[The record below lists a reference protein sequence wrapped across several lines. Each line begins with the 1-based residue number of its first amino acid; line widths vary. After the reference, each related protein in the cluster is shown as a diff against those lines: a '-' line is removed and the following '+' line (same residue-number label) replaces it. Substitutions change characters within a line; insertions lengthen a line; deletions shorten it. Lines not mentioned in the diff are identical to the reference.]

1 MARNKLEDVRDHLF
15 MALERLNEEGMTEEQ
30 VVNETRKAKSI
41 ANLSSAIVETAKLEI
56 SFLKETGANK
66 TSSRLFKGLT
76 NNNLIE

>member
-56 SFLKETGANK
+56 SFLKGTGATK
-66 TSSRLFKGLT
+66 TSSQLFKGLT